1 MEDLE
6 NYMSKPSCTSGCDT
20 LYNNI
25 IDSLLLCCTNQ
36 PKQVICTYQNRCSK
50 VDCMTSKFDSMKKGL
65 RLHGE
70 HCRKR
75 VGFVADDER
84 SLILQMLKGERR
96 RQTAAAMMEL
106 FCESVLS
113 APLSRGERMEGQGVD
128 NCGKIQKHACSN
140 LHKVLIPHYICLSSY
155 ITSGSKGTL

>member
-1 MEDLE
+1 MNSAVLC
-6 NYMSKPSCTSGCDT
+6 YPKRVKKQMTFT
-20 LYNNI
+20 QQNNSSRV
-25 IDSLLLCCTNQ
+25 DPL
-36 PKQVICTYQNRCSK
+36 KRGTYFMGSTVGK
-50 VDCMTSKFDSMKKGL
+50 
-65 RLHGE
+65 E
-70 HCRKR
+70 R

-140 LHKVLIPHYICLSSY
+140 LHRVLIPHYICLSSY
-155 ITSGSKGTL
+155 ITSGLKGTHL